1 MTTRAT
7 QDDLLKTLSD
17 GNLFLPVPDTDFR
30 DLVSETLKLIKF
42 SPGILDAIE
51 TDQNAHALKKK
62 ELRLADQKFYAEQT
76 AALPGLCSE
85 SRDTCTPSSLD
96 IGRPRLP
103 AECLLVFLMI
113 RGYLGSVSDQ
123 RAYVF
128 LRESMTLHD
137 FLHNRG
143 LRLPGKSTLVEN
155 LNLVSE
161 KTLERIHRAQLA
173 MARGE
178 RLDDFRELTIDS
190 TSVWANSAWPTDG
203 KMILGLEERVFRLGG
218 ELEKYGLPGF
228 VPGHLSRW
236 FKEMEKIEFQICLN
250 AGKAHSK
257 RKMKKG
263 YRSLLDKAKKAH
275 RALQIQW
282 AHCEEALSLSDYA
295 PGQRVRLRL
304 ICEQIRH
311 DLADAQRVIAYCGE
325 RVFETKS
332 RPSNEKVLS
341 LSDGT
346 AGFIKKG
353 GREPV
358 IGYKPQLVRSRQG
371 FVAGL
376 RVPIGNAADSAELV
390 PAVEMAMERSGV
402 VAELVSGD
410 DGYATAKGRDTLIE
424 MGVKVVSISGSK
436 GKKQTGEEDW
446 EREQHK
452 EARANRSAVESL
464 MFTLKYSHRFGR
476 LERRGIEAVR
486 QELWEKVLAYN
497 TCRMIQLRKR
507 REKEKL
513 RAA

>member
-7 QDDLLKTLSD
+7 QDELPRSLTD
-17 GNLFLPVPDTDFR
+17 GNLFISVPDTNFR
-30 DLVSETLKLIKF
+30 DLVAETLMLIKY
-42 SPGILDAIE
+42 SPDILDSIE
-51 TDQNAHALKKK
+51 ADQDAHALQKK

-76 AALPGLCSE
+76 APLPDLCPE
-85 SRDTCTPSSLD
+85 LRDTVGPSGLD

-123 RAYVF
+123 KAYVF

-161 KTLERIHRAQLA
+161 KTLEKIHRAQLA
-173 MARGE
+173 MAGE
-178 RLDDFRELTIDS
+178 EKLDDFKELTIDS

-203 KMILGLEERVFRLGG
+203 KMILGLEERVFRLGKN
-218 ELEKYGLPGF
+218 LKKYGLPGF
-228 VPGHLSRW
+228 RSGHLPRW
-236 FKEMEKIEFQICLN
+236 FKEMDKIEFRICLN

-275 RALQIQW
+275 RALQIEW
-282 AHCEEALSLSDYA
+282 ARCEDALTLSDYA
-295 PGQRVRLRL
+295 PGQRVHLKL
-304 ICEQIRH
+304 ICEQIRG
-311 DLADAQRVIAYCGE
+311 DLADAERVIDYCGE
-325 RVFETKS
+325 RVFENKS
-332 RPSNEKVLS
+332 RPSKEKVLS

-358 IGYKPQLVRSRQG
+358 IGYKPQLVRSRNG

-376 RVPIGNAADSAELV
+376 RVPIGNAADSAEFV
-390 PAVEMAMERSGV
+390 PAVEMAMERTGV
-402 VAELVSGD
+402 VADLVSGD
-410 DGYATAKGRDTLIE
+410 DGYATSKGRDSLIG
-424 MGVKVVSISGSK
+424 MGVKAVSISGSK
-436 GKKQTGEEDW
+436 GKKQTGEADW
-446 EREQHK
+446 ESELHK
-452 EARANRSAVESL
+452 EARTNRSAVESL
-464 MFTLKYSHRFGR
+464 MFTLKYSHGFGR
-476 LERRGIEAVR
+476 VERRGIEGVR

-497 TCRMIQLRKR
+497 TCRMIQMRKR

>member
-7 QDDLLKTLSD
+7 QNELPSTLTD
-17 GNLFLPVPDTDFR
+17 GNLFLPVPDTNFR
-30 DLVSETLKLIKF
+30 DLLAETLKLVKF
-42 SPGILDAIE
+42 DPVILISIE
-51 TDQNAHALKKK
+51 ADQDAHALKKK
-62 ELRLADQKFYAEQT
+62 ELRLADQKYFAEQT
-76 AALPGLCSE
+76 ALLPGVCPETELS
-85 SRDTCTPSSLD
+85 TGPSGLD
-96 IGRPRLP
+96 VGRPRLS
-103 AECLLVFLMI
+103 AESLLVFLII

-123 RAYVF
+123 KAYMF
-128 LRESMTLHD
+128 LRESMTLHE
-137 FLHNRG
+137 FLHARG
-143 LRLPGKSTLVEN
+143 QKLPGKTTLVEN

-161 KTLERIHRAQLA
+161 KTLERIHRAQMA
-173 MARGE
+173 MASGE
-178 RLDDFRELTIDS
+178 KLDDFKELTIDS

-203 KMILGLEERVFRLGG
+203 KMILGLLERVFRQGG
-218 ELEKYGLPGF
+218 ELKKFGLPGF
-228 VPGHLSRW
+228 RSGHVPRW
-236 FKEMEKIEFQICLN
+236 FREMDRIEFRICLN

-263 YRSLLDKAKKAH
+263 YRSLLDKANKAH
-275 RALQIQW
+275 KALGMEW
-282 AHCEEALSLSDYA
+282 ERCEEELNLSDHA
-295 PGQRVRLRL
+295 PGQRARLGL
-304 ICEQIRH
+304 VCEQIRG
-311 DLADAQRVIAYCGE
+311 DLADAGRVIEYCGE
-325 RVFETKS
+325 RVFENKS
-332 RPSNEKVLS
+332 RPSKEKVLS
-341 LSDGT
+341 LSDDT

-376 RVPIGNAADSAELV
+376 RVPKGNAADSAEFA
-390 PAVEMAMERSGV
+390 PAVEMAMDRTGV

-410 DGYATAKGRDTLIE
+410 DGYATSKGRDALVG
-424 MGVKVVSISGSK
+424 MGVKTVSISGAK

-446 EREQHK
+446 ESEVHK

-464 MFTLKYSHRFGR
+464 MFTLKYSHGFGR

-513 RAA
+513 LAA